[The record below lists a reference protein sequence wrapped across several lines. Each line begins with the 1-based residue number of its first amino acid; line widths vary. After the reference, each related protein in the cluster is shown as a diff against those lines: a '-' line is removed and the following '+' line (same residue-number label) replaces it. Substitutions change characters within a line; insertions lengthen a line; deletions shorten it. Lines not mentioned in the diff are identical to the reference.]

1 MTQANLAAAVI
12 ALFFAGAILLLVR
25 RQRLGGWQILW
36 WLTVAGG
43 MAVLGLFPS
52 VADWAGARLGIHY
65 PPVLPVVVAL
75 CLLFVKVLTMD
86 LERTRQERRLRI
98 LAQKLA
104 GAEARLERLE
114 NPLSDKSDPDHRT

>member
-25 RQRLGGWQILW
+25 RQRLGSWQIFW
-36 WLTVAGG
+36 WLAAAGG

-65 PPVLPVVVAL
+65 PPVLPIVVAL

-104 GAEARLERLE
+104 GVEARLERLE
-114 NPLSDKSDPDHRT
+114 NPSPGEPERDGRA

>member
-12 ALFFAGAILLLVR
+12 ALSFAVVILLLVR
-25 RQRLGGWQILW
+25 RQRLGSWQILW
-36 WLTVAGG
+36 WLAAACG

-52 VADWAGARLGIHY
+52 VADWAGERLGIHY
-65 PPVLPVVVAL
+65 PPVLPIVVAL

-104 GAEARLERLE
+104 GVEARLHDLE
-114 NPLSDKSDPDHRT
+114 HPSPGDSDRDGLT